1 MAVPV
6 GMGVRAFDR
15 AGSTA
20 VELAGGLASTYVE
33 GVKLTGELGY
43 EALKAGARAAER
55 VGSTVGGAIRGF
67 HAMSP
72 QNLAHSL
79 GRGIAGAARG
89 VAESRGFL
97 DRVGMAIAEAEGEE
111 EVPM

>member
-1 MAVPV
+1 MY
-6 GMGVRAFDR
+6 GQ
-15 AGSTA
+15 
-20 VELAGGLASTYVE
+20 

-43 EALKAGARAAER
+43 EALKAGARAAASA
-55 VGSTVGGAIRGF
+55 GSTVAPIVGGAVRGF
-67 HAMSP
+67 HSLSP

>member
-1 MAVPV
+1 M
-6 GMGVRAFDR
+6 DR

-20 VELAGGLASTYVE
+20 VELGGGLAWMYGQ

-55 VGSTVGGAIRGF
+55 AGSTVAQL
-67 HAMSP
+67 SP